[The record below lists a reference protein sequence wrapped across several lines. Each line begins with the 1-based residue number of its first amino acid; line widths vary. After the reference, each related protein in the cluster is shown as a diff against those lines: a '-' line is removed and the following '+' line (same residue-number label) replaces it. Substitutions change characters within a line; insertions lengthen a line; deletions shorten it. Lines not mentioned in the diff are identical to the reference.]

1 MGQDTIR
8 AIRNAEQK
16 AEQMEKEAASACA
29 AMIAEAKNRAKAE
42 GDAMLL
48 AVKEENARLIA
59 AAKEAAAQKLSLAQQ
74 TAQSD
79 IEKMIAMADAKKEQ
93 AIEMIL
99 SELF

>member
-29 AMIAEAKNRAKAE
+29 AMIADAKNRAKAE

-59 AAKEAAAQKLSLAQQ
+59 AAKEAELDFAVDVYPFYG
-74 TAQSD
+74 SD
-79 IEKMIAMADAKKEQ
+79 ADA
-93 AIEMIL
+93 APL
-99 SELF
+99 YR